1 MKALT
6 VLSLGGLLLAGCATS
21 DTGQASRSSNDT
33 QFEGLKDQPQTA
45 VAGEGSLMPGAYE
58 SRAMETG
65 QFTGQERTNAEVG
78 QRPWLPPEADPR
90 ELERGEKKEMGTGA
104 GTLGQSGIV
113 PGQPVTTETLLEESE
128 QPR

>member
-6 VLSLGGLLLAGCATS
+6 ILSLGGLLLAGCATS
-21 DTGQASRSSNDT
+21 ETGHMSRVSSDT

-58 SRAMETG
+58 SRTMETG
-65 QFTGQERTNAEVG
+65 QFTGQERTNHQIG
-78 QRPWLPPEADPR
+78 QRPTLPPEADPR
-90 ELERGEKKEMGTGA
+90 ELERGDRKETGAGA

-113 PGQPVTTETLLEESE
+113 PGQPVTSETLMEEPE
-128 QPR
+128 PR